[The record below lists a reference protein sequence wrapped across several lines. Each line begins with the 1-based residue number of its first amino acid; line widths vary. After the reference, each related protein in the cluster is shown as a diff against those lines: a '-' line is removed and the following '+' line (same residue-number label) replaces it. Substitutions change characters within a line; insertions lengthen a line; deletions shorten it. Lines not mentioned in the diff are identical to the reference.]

1 MGVSNSRQEEKVLD
15 YQRNWVD
22 VDDHKDGKIPYVKNV
37 NRYGDSDYDDELD
50 PVDVIDEYEA
60 DEAMKRPDHKS
71 KDGKGFYDDKIDE
84 SDNENI
90 KLLDSSQPKVPK
102 MELSALDKSE
112 IQKSAAE
119 KKSIT
124 SVRTGATARTV
135 KFNDTREP
143 RKQMDPQAEKALET
157 DLINLIQS
165 TQGLMKFNKKGL
177 LSFNRFMHL
186 FIIITRHSK
195 E

>member
-15 YQRNWVD
+15 YQRIWVD

-90 KLLDSSQPKVPK
+90 KLLDSS
-102 MELSALDKSE
+102 
-112 IQKSAAE
+112 
-119 KKSIT
+119 
-124 SVRTGATARTV
+124 
-135 KFNDTREP
+135 
-143 RKQMDPQAEKALET
+143 
-157 DLINLIQS
+157 
-165 TQGLMKFNKKGL
+165 
-177 LSFNRFMHL
+177 
-186 FIIITRHSK
+186 
-195 E
+195 